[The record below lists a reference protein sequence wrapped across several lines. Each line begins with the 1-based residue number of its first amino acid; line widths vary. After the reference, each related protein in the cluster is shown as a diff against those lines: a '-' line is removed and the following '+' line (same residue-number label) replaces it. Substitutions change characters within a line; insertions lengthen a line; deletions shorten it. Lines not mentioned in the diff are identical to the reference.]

1 MVHCTR
7 GAVYLATPGR
17 DTAGERLRRAT
28 EVLARAGVKSP
39 AREARRLLALA
50 AFGEFFGPG
59 ERLPRAVRGRFSRL
73 VEARAR
79 GVPVPVLEGR
89 TGFLDFELKVWPG
102 VLIPR
107 PETEELAEL
116 AIQVAQG
123 LPPGARALDL
133 GTGTGALACALA
145 CAHPHLRVVA
155 VDIDPRALACARW
168 NVAYLGLRG
177 RVEVRRSDWFSH
189 VSERFHLIVS
199 NPPYVPREELSSL
212 PPEVRCFEARKAL
225 DGGEGGLEVAK
236 EILRQALGYLVSGGW
251 LLLELAPGQGEEV
264 IRFAQATRCLVETR
278 VKKDLAGKERF
289 FIGRCR

>member
-89 TGFLDFELKVWPG
+89 TGFLDFELKVWLG
-102 VLIPR
+102 VLVPR

-116 AIQVAQG
+116 ARRLLQG
-123 LPPGARALDL
+123 LPPSPRALDL
-133 GTGTGALACALA
+133 GTGTGLLAIAAAILGVKQVEALDNNPLA
-145 CAHPHLRVVA
+145 IAVA
-155 VDIDPRALACARW
+155 EKNIRLNNCM
-168 NVAYLGLRG
+168 G
-177 RVEVRRSDWFSH
+177 RVRAREFDLLAGLPDMRRDLVILNLYKGLLEQLF
-189 VSERFHLIVS
+189 
-199 NPPYVPREELSSL
+199 
-212 PPEVRCFEARKAL
+212 ARP
-225 DGGEGGLEVAK
+225 DFW
-236 EILRQALGYLVSGGW
+236 QARYYLVSGFLPGMEADLLAALPPGMHMVDRRGREQWRLW
-251 LLLELAPGQGEEV
+251 LLA
-264 IRFAQATRCLVETR
+264 
-278 VKKDLAGKERF
+278 KGKNER
-289 FIGRCR
+289 

>member
-1 MVHCTR
+1 MTHCTR
-7 GAVYLATPGR
+7 GAVYLATPGQ

-28 EVLARAGVKSP
+28 EVLARAGVRSP

-59 ERLPRAVRGRFSRL
+59 ERLSRAVRGRFSRL

-102 VLIPR
+102 VLVPR

-116 AIQVAQG
+116 ARRLLQG
-123 LPPGARALDL
+123 FPPSPRALDL

-145 CAHPHLRVVA
+145 LARPDVRVLA
-155 VDIDPRALACARW
+155 VDIDRRALACARW
-168 NVAYLGLRG
+168 NVARLGLRG

-189 VSERFHLIVS
+189 VRGRFHLIVS
-199 NPPYVPREELSSL
+199 NPPYVPREELSAL

-225 DGGEGGLEVAK
+225 DGGEGGIEVAK
-236 EILRQALGYLVSGGW
+236 EILRQAPGYLVSGGW
-251 LLLELAPGQGEEV
+251 LLLEIAPGQGGELV
-264 IRFAQATRCLVETR
+264 RFAQRTPDLVEPR
-278 VKKDLAGKERF
+278 VERDLAGKERF
-289 FIGRCR
+289 LIGRCR